1 MIKLRDLIT
10 EVAWF
15 RNLRKDGSTWM
26 MTSGPE
32 HKPKETK
39 IKDILNVSGNNVKL
53 YFLKEISDNNP
64 NSIDDYQRYFALKRD
79 AIKNGK
85 GWRSDTMFV
94 GMKLIP
100 LKDLRVWGKAAR
112 QLIFI
117 PAKGKGPVGKDISHG
132 KYIKA
137 HR

>member
-1 MIKLRDLIT
+1 MGKHRKEKEKKGLRVD
-10 EVAWF
+10 V
-15 RNLRKDGSTWM
+15 RY
-26 MTSGPE
+26 
-32 HKPKETK
+32 
-39 IKDILNVSGNNVKL
+39 NNI
-53 YFLKEISDNNP
+53 E
-64 NSIDDYQRYFALKRD
+64 FALKRD

-85 GWRSDTMFV
+85 GWQGVPMFV

-100 LKDLRVWGKAAR
+100 LKDLRVWGQARR

-117 PAKGKGPVGKDISHG
+117 PAKGKGPVGKDISNG